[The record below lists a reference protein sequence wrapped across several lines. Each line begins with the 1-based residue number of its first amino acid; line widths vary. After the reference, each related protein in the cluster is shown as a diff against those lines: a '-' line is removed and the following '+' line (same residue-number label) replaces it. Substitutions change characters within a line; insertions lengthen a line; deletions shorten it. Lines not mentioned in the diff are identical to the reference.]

1 MSPDEVSLHIA
12 PLVSGYPLY
21 SDGTLLLGMDFLGA
35 ISRAHFQLQDQ
46 HILPLSR
53 ALYSLGYF
61 RIIYT
66 FVI

>member
-46 HILPLSR
+46 HILSLSR